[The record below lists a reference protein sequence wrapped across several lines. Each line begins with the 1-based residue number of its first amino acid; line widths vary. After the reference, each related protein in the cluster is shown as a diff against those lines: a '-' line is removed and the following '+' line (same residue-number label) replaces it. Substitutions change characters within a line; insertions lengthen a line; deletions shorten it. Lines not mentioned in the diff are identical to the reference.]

1 MDTIKR
7 KHAEY
12 TKEINRKLKATDVNW
27 KEINNKLNNI
37 PRKLM
42 GKNQIKNLI
51 LQTEQHL
58 KRRQG
63 KTEKRDKG
71 KLKSG

>member
-42 GKNQIKNLI
+42 GKNHIKNLI